1 MLNTGIGTQVNSIAH
16 NIAHSIWQG
25 TPGLALNKALN
36 QAAGISPKAAPKGL
50 RNRWGHLRP
59 PVWGRLGTAVG
70 ALVALMGS
78 AGSAMAQMVP
88 DGTTPTQVM
97 EGRIFPTDGGA
108 LRGNNLYHSFSQFHV
123 PPTGVVFE
131 AGPVNGAI
139 ANNLIVRVTGA
150 EASRIL
156 GSIDSRA
163 GFPNANFFLL
173 NPNGIVFGA
182 GARLEVGGSFHA
194 STAHG
199 LRFSTGDVLAAA
211 LDGVLPTGNP
221 AALLFAPGTVPG
233 TILNEANL
241 EVAAGRHL
249 TLTAGTVL
257 STGFLKAPQGTVGVA
272 TVAGN
277 SEIVLRSPNA
287 VLSLRLNGNAL
298 DPSLEGSGAPLAAI
312 PNLAAL
318 LTGNPETP
326 EAVTVAPDGTLAL
339 GSPTATLQTVP
350 AVGGGL
356 DNQGA
361 AVVKAGDVVVQT
373 VHGGNVQVA
382 AARNLVMMS
391 PQVSSTGNI
400 GLSAADTL
408 IWRDTLTFPANA
420 LAAGNLTLRG
430 DRGIDAI
437 ALNHERGFL
446 QSLGTIFVI
455 GDGPIFTDVR
465 FAAPNLFQVLTT
477 AGAPANNARRF

>member
-1 MLNTGIGTQVNSIAH
+1 MLNTGIGTQVNSMAH
-16 NIAHSIWQG
+16 ILAQSLSQG
-25 TPGLALNKALN
+25 TPGFAPNK
-36 QAAGISPKAAPKGL
+36 PEAPRNLRGHRQRSVWVGL
-50 RNRWGHLRP
+50 
-59 PVWGRLGTAVG
+59 
-70 ALVALMGS
+70 LVALTGN
-78 AGSAMAQMVP
+78 AGPATAQMVP
-88 DGTTPTQVM
+88 DGTTPTQAI
-97 EGRIFPTDGGA
+97 EGQIFPTDGGA

-123 PPTGVVFE
+123 PPTGAVFA
-131 AGPVNGAI
+131 AGAVNGAI

-156 GSIDSRA
+156 GPIESRT

-194 STAHG
+194 STANG
-199 LRFSTGDVLAAA
+199 LRFSTGEVFAAA
-211 LDGVLPTGNP
+211 LDRMLPMGSP
-221 AALLFAPGTVPG
+221 VALQFAPGTVPE
-233 TILNEANL
+233 TIVHAANL

-257 STGFLKAPQGTVGVA
+257 SSGSLKAPQGTVGVV
-272 TVAGN
+272 TVSGN

-287 VLSLRLNGNAL
+287 VLSLRLHSNAL
-298 DPSLEGSGAPLAAI
+298 DPSLEGSGAPLTAI

-318 LTGNPETP
+318 LTGHPRTP
-326 EAVTVAPDGTLAL
+326 EVVTVAPDGTLAL
-339 GSPTATLQTVP
+339 GSPTAALQTVP
-350 AVGGGL
+350 AVGGRL
-356 DNQGA
+356 ENQGA

-400 GLSAADTL
+400 VLSAADTL
-408 IWRDTLTFPANA
+408 IWRDTLTLPANA

-446 QSLGTIFVI
+446 QSLGTILVI